1 MAGKKKKDKID
12 DALMKVALGCRV
24 EEVTEEYAEV
34 DGKMKLTKRKEIK
47 KDIPPDLKAV
57 QMLLAENGDSAADVS
72 LMSDEELKTERER
85 LVQALLKE
93 CKAQAQGG
101 GRDAITD
108 KKGKNT
114 QNKTGRIKK

>member
-57 QMLLAENGDSAADVS
+57 QMLLAENGEGAADVS
-72 LMSDEELKTERER
+72 MMSDEELKTERER

-93 CKAQAQGG
+93 CKAGAQGG
-101 GRDAITD
+101 GRDAITGE
-108 KKGKNT
+108 KGKNT

>member
-57 QMLLAENGDSAADVS
+57 QMLLAENGEGAADVS
-72 LMSDEELKTERER
+72 MMSDEELKTERER

-93 CKAQAQGG
+93 CKAQAQSG
-101 GRDAITD
+101 GRDEITD
-108 KKGKNT
+108 EKGKNT